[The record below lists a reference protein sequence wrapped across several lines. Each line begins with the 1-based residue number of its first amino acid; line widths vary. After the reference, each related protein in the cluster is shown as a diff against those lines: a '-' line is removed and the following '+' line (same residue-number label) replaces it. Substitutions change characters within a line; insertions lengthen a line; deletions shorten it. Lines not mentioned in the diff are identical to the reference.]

1 MGSASETEIVICEH
15 EGLALH
21 GELIAAGADWHLAEY
36 AHAYH
41 AFTDPSADAP
51 DKGRAYDP
59 LAHRLSWAA
68 TLELLDLKLRG
79 AQ

>member
-51 DKGRAYDP
+51 DK
-59 LAHRLSWAA
+59 AA